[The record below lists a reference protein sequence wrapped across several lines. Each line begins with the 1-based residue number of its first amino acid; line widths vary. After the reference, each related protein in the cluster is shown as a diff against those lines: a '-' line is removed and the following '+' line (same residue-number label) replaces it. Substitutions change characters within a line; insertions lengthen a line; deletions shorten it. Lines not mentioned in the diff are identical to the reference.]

1 MTKANSKREPEH
13 TLAGGTAL
21 PPLTTGI
28 KWAYALGQFGWSI
41 LSGLIQVWLVWFY
54 NPPSNI
60 DIPQAIPRG
69 AVLGFLTV
77 IGLITMSGRFFDA
90 ITDPWLANMSD
101 GSRNPKGRRIPFM
114 AKAALPFAL
123 MTILVYWSPSATN
136 QVANIVWLTVTL
148 LAHYFFFT
156 MYVAPYFALISELG
170 RTSKDRI
177 DLSTYTALTWFLGY
191 IVASAAA
198 YIWPIFE
205 GMGLPL
211 VTAIRLTVALLVLL
225 GLAFLLV
232 PVVAIRERKWV
243 APAPA
248 TEPVHFLKAIGNVFQ
263 NRNFLLFEVFFLAY
277 GIAITIFQ
285 TGNVYYATVLLG
297 MDETAVTLITAATG
311 ILAFLLYPLVNRLSK
326 RLGKKRLC
334 VFAMVLLIVAYVY
347 CAFLG
352 VMPLPA
358 SVQVVVFVLLAGVGF
373 AIFGILP
380 NAICADTARNDAQRT
395 GKSREGLFF
404 AVQTFMSKM
413 GQMLAMVLFS
423 SILLLGKEPGHD
435 LGIRMT
441 GVAAAVIGAVALGIF
456 ARYREE
462 PDMVEETVDAL
473 ETVAE

>member
-1 MTKANSKREPEH
+1 MAGNGTERNR
-13 TLAGGTAL
+13 TGGTTGATL
-21 PPLTTGI
+21 PELTTGI
-28 KWAYALGQFGWSI
+28 KWAYAVGQLGWSI

-54 NPPSNI
+54 NPPSNV

-90 ITDPWLANMSD
+90 VTDPWLANMSD
-101 GSRNPKGRRIPFM
+101 ASRNPKGRRIPFM
-114 AKAALPFAL
+114 AKAALPFVA
-123 MTILVYWSPSATN
+123 MTILVYWSPGAYSQAL
-136 QVANIVWLTVTL
+136 NIVWLTVTL

-170 RTSKDRI
+170 RTSQDRI
-177 DLSTYTALTWFLGY
+177 DLSTYTALTWFAGY

-198 YIWPIFE
+198 FIWPVFE
-205 GMGLPL
+205 GMGMPL
-211 VTAIRLTVALLVLL
+211 VSAIRLTVVLLALL
-225 GLAFLLV
+225 GMIFLLV
-232 PVVAIRERKWV
+232 PVLTIRETKWV

-248 TEPVHFLKAIGNVFQ
+248 AEPVHFIKAIGSVFQ

-311 ILAFLLYPLVNRLSK
+311 MLAFLLYPLVNRLSL

-334 VFAMVLLIVAYVY
+334 LFAMALLIFAYVY

-358 SVQVVVFVLLAGVGF
+358 IVQVVVFVLLAGIGF

-380 NAICADTARNDAQRT
+380 NAICADTARNDALRT
-395 GKSREGLFF
+395 GKSREGMFF

-413 GQMLAMVLFS
+413 GQMVAMVLFS

-435 LGIRMT
+435 IGIRLT
-441 GVAAAVIGAVALGIF
+441 GAAAAVIGVVALAIF
-456 ARYREE
+456 SRYREE
-462 PDMVEETVDAL
+462 PDLSEEASVVLDTA
-473 ETVAE
+473 AE